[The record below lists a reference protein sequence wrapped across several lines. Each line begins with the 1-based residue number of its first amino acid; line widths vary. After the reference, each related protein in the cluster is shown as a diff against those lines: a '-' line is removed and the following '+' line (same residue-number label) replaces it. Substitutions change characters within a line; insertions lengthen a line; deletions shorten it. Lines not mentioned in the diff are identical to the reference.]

1 MSEKNV
7 SSHLGC
13 HQIYLVKCH
22 YPTRLFLGHP
32 TLLKP
37 LEVQGCIVSHLKIH
51 HLILLSG
58 KTKLVCEKCG
68 FSTISKHK
76 LRSHIREK
84 HEIEK
89 HKKCPYC
96 EYSSHQSTKILIH
109 IDIKHPETGEKQFQ
123 CDKCNTTFIYEQVRE
138 TFSSKFHHQMA
149 LTWTP

>member
-1 MSEKNV
+1 M
-7 SSHLGC
+7 
-13 HQIYLVKCH
+13 
-22 YPTRLFLGHP
+22 
-32 TLLKP
+32 
-37 LEVQGCIVSHLKIH
+37 
-51 HLILLSG
+51 
-58 KTKLVCEKCG
+58 VCEKCG

-123 CDKCNTTFIYEQVRE
+123 CDKCNTTFIYEQSYVNH
-138 TFSSKFHHQMA
+138 TKFKCKFSSYVRPGETRMKLG
-149 LTWTP
+149 LTCDYCNEVFNSDYRAKNHYKSKHPGRESYNIEW